1 MVNVN
6 GIIVTD
12 KDNLVSISNRGL
24 LYGDAVFETL
34 KVSSGKIFFWED
46 HYFRL
51 MASLRILRIEIP
63 MNFTMEFLQKEVLKT
78 ISADT
83 DINNH
88 RIKMYFSRKEGGK
101 YTPQTNELEY
111 FIESEPIVG
120 SFYTIDDADYKIELF
135 KDHQISSGLLS
146 TLKTNSKTI
155 HVLGSLFARENGY
168 QNCLILNEKKNVV
181 EALNGNVFMVKE
193 DTVITPPLDDG
204 CLRGIIRK
212 QIITILGQL
221 DEYSFEER
229 SVSPFELLKAD
240 EIFITNVM
248 IGIQPISHYRNKK
261 YRKVVANQLLP
272 RLNTMIRMS

>member
-1 MVNVN
+1 MVNIN
-6 GIIVTD
+6 GNVVAD
-12 KDNLVSISNRGL
+12 DAKQVSIANRGL

-63 MNFTMEFLQKEVLKT
+63 MNFTMEFLQKEILST
-78 ISADT
+78 IPGESSVSDY
-83 DINNH
+83 
-88 RIKMYFSRKEGGK
+88 RIKMYISRKAGGK

-111 FIESEPIVG
+111 FIESEPIEG
-120 SFYTIDDADYKIELF
+120 SFYTIDDAGYNIELF
-135 KDHQISSGLLS
+135 KDHMISSGLLS

-155 HVLGSLFARENGY
+155 HVLGSIFAQENDY
-168 QNCLILNEKKNVV
+168 HNCLILNEKKNVV
-181 EALNGNVFMVKE
+181 EAMNGNVFVVKGN
-193 DTVITPPLDDG
+193 TVITPPLDDG

-212 QIITILGQL
+212 QIISIVGQL
-221 DEYSFEER
+221 EEYEFEER

-248 IGIQPISHYRNKK
+248 VGIQPVSQYRNKSYGNDVSK
-261 YRKVVANQLLP
+261 QLVP
-272 RLNTMIRMS
+272 RLNALLRMS